1 MTDASPQDLDP
12 GLSGRRFLYTQPEL
26 LTPEQHGGLGLRTLE
41 APYAFAAEAEAVPL
55 TVTEFRSAQRHF
67 PIVFTG
73 GEQPM
78 PLAITGLGGRNLF
91 VDEEGR
97 WDPLAYVP
105 AYLRCHP
112 LALATAQNEQFAV
125 VLDRSSPAVSEDP
138 EVPFFENG
146 TLTEGMRERI
156 RFCQAYDG
164 EVERTRTFCQRLREL
179 DVLAMQSVGRD
190 VEGQREDIAR
200 YGAVEPKRLQGVEA
214 AALASLRDDGSLA
227 AIFAHFFS
235 LDLWNELL
243 RRQAQRTG

>member
-1 MTDASPQDLDP
+1 MNDASPQDLDP

-26 LTPEQHGGLGLRTLE
+26 LTPEQHAGLGLRTPE
-41 APYAFAAEAEAVPL
+41 APWAFAAAAEAVPL

-91 VDEEGR
+91 VDPDGQ

-112 LALATAQNEQFAV
+112 LALATAQDEQFAV
-125 VLDRSSPAVSEDP
+125 VLDRSSAAVSDAP
-138 EVPFFENG
+138 DLPFFEDG
-146 TLTEGMRERI
+146 TLSEGMRERI

-164 EVERTRTFCQRLREL
+164 EVERTRVFCQRLREL
-179 DVLAMQSVGRD
+179 DLLAMQSVGRD
-190 VEGQREDIAR
+190 VDGEREDLAR
-200 YGAVEPKRLQGVEA
+200 YAAVEPKRLQGVEA
-214 AALASLRDDGSLA
+214 TALASLRDDGALA
-227 AIFAHFFS
+227 AVFAHFFS
-235 LDLWNELL
+235 LDLWNDLL
-243 RRQAQRTG
+243 RRQAQRDG